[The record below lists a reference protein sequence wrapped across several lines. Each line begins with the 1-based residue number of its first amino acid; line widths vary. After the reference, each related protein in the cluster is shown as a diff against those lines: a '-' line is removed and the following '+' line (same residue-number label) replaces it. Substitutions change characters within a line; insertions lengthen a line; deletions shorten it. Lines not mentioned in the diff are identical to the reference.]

1 MSINLNRNVVNVA
14 IILAVAAVVAVVPG
28 GGWGANFVLQFVSL
42 FLGTLGWFVAILY
55 RQHRTSLYSLGD
67 RRRGILYA
75 SIGAL
80 VLALSALWRVSGP
93 SAVVALVVAGAAIY
107 AIVMI
112 VVSARQ
118 Y

>member
-1 MSINLNRNVVNVA
+1 VKHARNIA
-14 IILAVAAVVAVVPG
+14 IIALVALAVDLIPG
-28 GGWGANFVLQFVSL
+28 GGKGASSFQQLLYLL
-42 FLGTLGWFVAILY
+42 FLGTLGWFVAIQY
-55 RQHRTSLYSLGD
+55 RQHRTSLDSLGD
-67 RRRGILYA
+67 RRRAILYA

-80 VLALSALWRVSGP
+80 VLVVSALWRVSGA

>member
-1 MSINLNRNVVNVA
+1 VKHARNIA
-14 IILAVAAVVAVVPG
+14 IIALIALAVDLIPG
-28 GGWGANFVLQFVSL
+28 GGKGASSFQQLLYLL
-42 FLGTLGWFVAILY
+42 FLGTLGWFVAIMY
-55 RQHRTSLYSLGD
+55 RQHRTSLDLLGD
-67 RRRGILYA
+67 RRRAILYV

-80 VLALSALWRVSGP
+80 VLVVSALWRVSGA

>member
-1 MSINLNRNVVNVA
+1 VKHARNIA
-14 IILAVAAVVAVVPG
+14 IIALVALAVDLIPG
-28 GGWGANFVLQFVSL
+28 GGKGASSFQQLLYLL
-42 FLGTLGWFVAILY
+42 FLGTLGWFVAIMY
-55 RQHRTSLYSLGD
+55 RQHRTSLDLLGD
-67 RRRGILYA
+67 RRRAILYV

-80 VLALSALWRVSGP
+80 VLVVSALWRVSGA